1 MIFLFFTVNMVTLIS
16 FGKLSQPCI
25 PEISPSWSCSFILSI
40 YCFNLLAIFS
50 RVLYL
55 WVILICNIK
64 LLNKILV
71 PSLFWSHKMSLE
83 MFPPPLFLKISVRM
97 ALFLKNVLIEFT
109 RAAICAWGFF
119 VLFSAFLVFIPG
131 ILHRLWGHYSA
142 HYSLFFLKITLC
154 GIQTQSFL
162 LFMLKGY

>member
-97 ALFLKNVLIEFT
+97 ALFLKKCVDRIHQGSHL
-109 RAAICAWGFF
+109 CLGFLCF
-119 VLFSAFLVFIPG
+119 ILCIFSLYSWHTSSSVGTLFC
-131 ILHRLWGHYSA
+131 
-142 HYSLFFLKITLC
+142 SLFFIF
-154 GIQTQSFL
+154 S
-162 LFMLKGY
+162 